1 MKSLLA
7 AAAFAATLLSPLAAS
22 AQGYGS
28 YPPPFGRDVESTGTL
43 GGRAPWNA
51 PWQYDSG
58 SDQDRHPER
67 PYYQQGGGQQT
78 GGPARNLIP
87 QDNLHIV
94 PR

>member
-1 MKSLLA
+1 MLPFARLA
-7 AAAFAATLLSPLAAS
+7 AVAALALAPAAVG
-22 AQGYGS
+22 AQS
-28 YPPPFGRDVESTGTL
+28 YRTAPPPVRDIESTGTV
-43 GGRAPWNA
+43 GGRAPWSA

-87 QDNLHIV
+87 EDNLHIV